1 MNATMLGDKLS
12 AIEELPALPLVLQQ
26 VQKIMALPKSNMNQ
40 IAAVMAKDQALAS
53 KTIKL
58 VNSAFYGMSK
68 PVSSITQA
76 IVILGL
82 NTVNNLM
89 LGLSVIKI
97 FKHSSN
103 VVINHE
109 EFWEH
114 AFATA
119 HISRS
124 LGKALHYEEPE
135 DCFTAGLLH
144 DMGRLV
150 FEQFMHE
157 DFMRAFTLS
166 KQKNISLS
174 MAEQCVFGADHA
186 YAGGF
191 LAKKWKLP
199 NNLLVPI
206 AFHHSIDSIPKE
218 MADHTKI
225 AVIIAKAS
233 QIANKEK
240 LGDSNE
246 NYVEPDSYFSLLG
259 INEGDI
265 KPIVT
270 KTKSE
275 VKTAIEE
282 WNK

>member
-1 MNATMLGDKLS
+1 MNAAMLEGKLL

-26 VQKIMALPKSNMNQ
+26 VQKIMALPKSNMSQ

-97 FKHSSN
+97 FKSDSKHA
-103 VVINHE
+103 INHE
-109 EFWEH
+109 DFWEH
-114 AFATA
+114 AFATGL
-119 HISRS
+119 ISRS
-124 LGKALHYEEPE
+124 MAKMLHYEDPE

-150 FEQFMHE
+150 LDQFMHD
-157 DFMRAFTLS
+157 DFLTALKNS
-166 KQKNISLS
+166 KERNISLS
-174 MAEQCVFGADHA
+174 MAEKSTLGADHG
-186 YAGGF
+186 YVGGY

-199 NNLLVPI
+199 DALAVPI
-206 AFHHSIDSIPKE
+206 AFHHSVNSIPKE
-218 MADHTKI
+218 MALHAKI
-225 AVIIAKAS
+225 TMIVAKAS
-233 QIANKEK
+233 QAANKEK
-240 LGDSNE
+240 LGNSCE
-246 NYVEPDSYFSLLG
+246 NHFEPDSLFSSLR
-259 INEGDI
+259 ISDGDMQTI
-265 KPIVT
+265 IAKT
-270 KTKSE
+270 KTE
-275 VKTAIEE
+275 IKTATQE
-282 WNK
+282 WHN